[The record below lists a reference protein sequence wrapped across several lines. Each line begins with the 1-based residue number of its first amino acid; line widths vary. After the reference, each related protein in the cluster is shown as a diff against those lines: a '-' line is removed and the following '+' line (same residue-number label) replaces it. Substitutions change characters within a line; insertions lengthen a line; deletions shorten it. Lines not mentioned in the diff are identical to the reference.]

1 MIHNELI
8 NRILSSIILISLS
21 IFFIIKGDLF
31 FICFILV
38 LLFISIYEWYLMT
51 KNTMY
56 KLLGIIFLIISFY
69 SSYLLRMEMD
79 LDYIYFTLVLSICIL
94 TDIGGYIFGKIIQ
107 GPKLTKISP
116 KKTYAGAIG
125 GYFCSIAIIS
135 LVFTYVDK
143 ISEVLNINLL
153 LKNFQFNIFIF
164 IFLISTVSQFG
175 DIFVS
180 YFKRQSNIK
189 NTGKIIPG
197 HGGLLDRIDGMI
209 FAYPIAYLITNTSIF
224 KYL

>member
-51 KNTMY
+51 KNTIY

-94 TDIGGYIFGKIIQ
+94 TDIGGYVFGKIIQ

-125 GYFCSIAIIS
+125 GYFCSIVIIS
-135 LVFTYVDK
+135 LVFTYIDK

-153 LKNFQFNIFIF
+153 LKNFQLNIFIF
-164 IFLISTVSQFG
+164 IFFISTVSQFG

-180 YFKRQSNIK
+180 YFKRQSKIK

-209 FAYPIAYLITNTSIF
+209 FAFPVSYLILKIIN
-224 KYL
+224 